1 MEVLYLETDK
11 QKLEKLENL
20 YEMVMDFEKKSH
32 EKNQKR
38 IRIGLRCLYII
49 PAIFL
54 FLLVVMKS
62 SKIIFLALWIISLF
76 ILAVYL
82 IVVEYM
88 DYNLQ
93 NHINKLEG
101 KKNGKEQ
108 QYTVFP
114 FPEDLGNCLP
124 VPGPEKAGE
133 KKWVHKQVLVGI
145 GEQGDESSSQR
156 QIDSPLKRSFSCFTG
171 NANRQTA
178 GQNTPQKPQGVFPA
192 LHQCSIEQRKLLAVG

>member
-1 MEVLYLETDK
+1 MQDLYLETDK

-54 FLLVVMKS
+54 FLLMVMKS

-93 NHINKLEG
+93 NHVNKLEG
-101 KKNGKEQ
+101 KKNGKVDSLIEMDRFEKN
-108 QYTVFP
+108 VDRF
-114 FPEDLGNCLP
+114 E
-124 VPGPEKAGE
+124 EKAGMIENAVDNAVDRVTSTAKELMLRAAE
-133 KKWVHKQVLVGI
+133 KTEETDDKNI
-145 GEQGDESSSQR
+145 
-156 QIDSPLKRSFSCFTG
+156 
-171 NANRQTA
+171 
-178 GQNTPQKPQGVFPA
+178 
-192 LHQCSIEQRKLLAVG
+192 

>member
-54 FLLVVMKS
+54 FLLMVMKS

-76 ILAVYL
+76 ILDVYL

-101 KKNGKEQ
+101 NKNGKVDSLIEMDRFEKN
-108 QYTVFP
+108 VDRF
-114 FPEDLGNCLP
+114 E
-124 VPGPEKAGE
+124 EKAGMIE
-133 KKWVHKQVLVGI
+133 KAV
-145 GEQGDESSSQR
+145 D
-156 QIDSPLKRSFSCFTG
+156 
-171 NANRQTA
+171 NAVDRVTSTA
-178 GQNTPQKPQGVFPA
+178 KEMMLRAAEKTEETDDKN
-192 LHQCSIEQRKLLAVG
+192 I

>member
-1 MEVLYLETDK
+1 MEGLYLETDK

-54 FLLVVMKS
+54 FLLMVMKS

-101 KKNGKEQ
+101 KKNGKVDSLIEMDRFEKN
-108 QYTVFP
+108 VDRF
-114 FPEDLGNCLP
+114 E
-124 VPGPEKAGE
+124 EKAGMIE
-133 KKWVHKQVLVGI
+133 KAV
-145 GEQGDESSSQR
+145 D
-156 QIDSPLKRSFSCFTG
+156 
-171 NANRQTA
+171 NAVDRVTSTA
-178 GQNTPQKPQGVFPA
+178 KEMMLRAAEKTEETDDKN
-192 LHQCSIEQRKLLAVG
+192 I

>member
-1 MEVLYLETDK
+1 METDK

-54 FLLVVMKS
+54 FLLMVMKS

-101 KKNGKEQ
+101 KKNGKVDSLIEMDR
-108 QYTVFP
+108 F
-114 FPEDLGNCLP
+114 E
-124 VPGPEKAGE
+124 EKAGMIE
-133 KKWVHKQVLVGI
+133 KAV
-145 GEQGDESSSQR
+145 D
-156 QIDSPLKRSFSCFTG
+156 
-171 NANRQTA
+171 NAVDRVTSTA
-178 GQNTPQKPQGVFPA
+178 KEMMLRAAEKTEETDDKN
-192 LHQCSIEQRKLLAVG
+192 I

>member
-38 IRIGLRCLYII
+38 IRIGLRCLYIF
-49 PAIFL
+49 P
-54 FLLVVMKS
+54 FLLMVMKS

-101 KKNGKEQ
+101 KKNGKVDSLIEMDRFEKN
-108 QYTVFP
+108 VDRF
-114 FPEDLGNCLP
+114 E
-124 VPGPEKAGE
+124 EKAGMIE
-133 KKWVHKQVLVGI
+133 KAV
-145 GEQGDESSSQR
+145 D
-156 QIDSPLKRSFSCFTG
+156 
-171 NANRQTA
+171 NAVDRVTSTA
-178 GQNTPQKPQGVFPA
+178 KEMMLRAAEKTEETDDKN
-192 LHQCSIEQRKLLAVG
+192 I

>member
-1 MEVLYLETDK
+1 METDK

-54 FLLVVMKS
+54 FLLMVMKS

-101 KKNGKEQ
+101 KKNGKVDSLIEMDRFEKN
-108 QYTVFP
+108 VNRF
-114 FPEDLGNCLP
+114 E
-124 VPGPEKAGE
+124 EKAGMIE
-133 KKWVHKQVLVGI
+133 KAV
-145 GEQGDESSSQR
+145 D
-156 QIDSPLKRSFSCFTG
+156 
-171 NANRQTA
+171 NAVDRVTSTA
-178 GQNTPQKPQGVFPA
+178 KEMMLRTAEKTEETDDKN
-192 LHQCSIEQRKLLAVG
+192 I

>member
-1 MEVLYLETDK
+1 MEDLYLETDK

-54 FLLVVMKS
+54 FLLMVMKS

-101 KKNGKEQ
+101 KKNGKVDSLIEMDRFEKN
-108 QYTVFP
+108 VDRF
-114 FPEDLGNCLP
+114 E
-124 VPGPEKAGE
+124 EKAGMIE
-133 KKWVHKQVLVGI
+133 KAV
-145 GEQGDESSSQR
+145 D
-156 QIDSPLKRSFSCFTG
+156 
-171 NANRQTA
+171 NAVDRVTSTA
-178 GQNTPQKPQGVFPA
+178 KEMMLRTAEKTEETDDKN
-192 LHQCSIEQRKLLAVG
+192 I

>member
-1 MEVLYLETDK
+1 MEELYLETDK

-54 FLLVVMKS
+54 FLLMVMKS

-101 KKNGKEQ
+101 KKNGKVDSLIEMDRFEKN
-108 QYTVFP
+108 VDRF
-114 FPEDLGNCLP
+114 E
-124 VPGPEKAGE
+124 EKAGMIE
-133 KKWVHKQVLVGI
+133 KAV
-145 GEQGDESSSQR
+145 D
-156 QIDSPLKRSFSCFTG
+156 
-171 NANRQTA
+171 NAVDRVTSTA
-178 GQNTPQKPQGVFPA
+178 KEMMLRAAEKTEETDDKN
-192 LHQCSIEQRKLLAVG
+192 I

>member
-1 MEVLYLETDK
+1 METDK
-11 QKLEKLENL
+11 QKLEKFENL

-54 FLLVVMKS
+54 FLLMVMKS

-93 NHINKLEG
+93 NHVNKLEG
-101 KKNGKEQ
+101 KKNGEVESLIEMDRFEKNVDRFE
-108 QYTVFP
+108 
-114 FPEDLGNCLP
+114 
-124 VPGPEKAGE
+124 EKAGMIENAVDNAVNRVTSTAKEMMLRASE
-133 KKWVHKQVLVGI
+133 KTEEETDDKNI
-145 GEQGDESSSQR
+145 
-156 QIDSPLKRSFSCFTG
+156 
-171 NANRQTA
+171 
-178 GQNTPQKPQGVFPA
+178 
-192 LHQCSIEQRKLLAVG
+192 

>member
-1 MEVLYLETDK
+1 METDK

-49 PAIFL
+49 PAISL
-54 FLLVVMKS
+54 FLLMVMKS

-101 KKNGKEQ
+101 KKNGKVDSLIEMDRFEKN
-108 QYTVFP
+108 VDRF
-114 FPEDLGNCLP
+114 E
-124 VPGPEKAGE
+124 EKAGMIE
-133 KKWVHKQVLVGI
+133 KAV
-145 GEQGDESSSQR
+145 D
-156 QIDSPLKRSFSCFTG
+156 
-171 NANRQTA
+171 NAVDRVTSTA
-178 GQNTPQKPQGVFPA
+178 KEMMLRAAEKTEETDDKN
-192 LHQCSIEQRKLLAVG
+192 I

>member
-1 MEVLYLETDK
+1 MEGLYLETDK

-54 FLLVVMKS
+54 FLLMVMKS
-62 SKIIFLALWIISLF
+62 SKIIFLAFWIISLF

-93 NHINKLEG
+93 NHVNKLEG
-101 KKNGKEQ
+101 KKNGKVDSLIEMDRFEKN
-108 QYTVFP
+108 VDRF
-114 FPEDLGNCLP
+114 E
-124 VPGPEKAGE
+124 EKAGMIENAVDNAVDRVTSTAKELMLRAAE
-133 KKWVHKQVLVGI
+133 KTEETDDKNI
-145 GEQGDESSSQR
+145 
-156 QIDSPLKRSFSCFTG
+156 
-171 NANRQTA
+171 
-178 GQNTPQKPQGVFPA
+178 
-192 LHQCSIEQRKLLAVG
+192 

>member
-1 MEVLYLETDK
+1 METDK

-54 FLLVVMKS
+54 FLLMVMKS

-101 KKNGKEQ
+101 KKNGKVDSLIEMDHFEKN
-108 QYTVFP
+108 VDRF
-114 FPEDLGNCLP
+114 E
-124 VPGPEKAGE
+124 EKAGMIE
-133 KKWVHKQVLVGI
+133 KAV
-145 GEQGDESSSQR
+145 D
-156 QIDSPLKRSFSCFTG
+156 
-171 NANRQTA
+171 NAVDRVTSTA
-178 GQNTPQKPQGVFPA
+178 KEMMLRTAEKTEETDDKN
-192 LHQCSIEQRKLLAVG
+192 I

>member
-1 MEVLYLETDK
+1 MEGLYLETDK

-54 FLLVVMKS
+54 FLLMVMKS
-62 SKIIFLALWIISLF
+62 SKIIFLAFWIISLF

-93 NHINKLEG
+93 NHVNKLEG
-101 KKNGKEQ
+101 KKNGKVDSLIEMDR
-108 QYTVFP
+108 F
-114 FPEDLGNCLP
+114 E
-124 VPGPEKAGE
+124 EKAGMIENAVDNAVDRVTSTAKEMMLRAAE
-133 KKWVHKQVLVGI
+133 KTEETDDKNI
-145 GEQGDESSSQR
+145 
-156 QIDSPLKRSFSCFTG
+156 
-171 NANRQTA
+171 
-178 GQNTPQKPQGVFPA
+178 
-192 LHQCSIEQRKLLAVG
+192 

>member
-1 MEVLYLETDK
+1 MEDLYLETDK

-54 FLLVVMKS
+54 FLLMVMKS
-62 SKIIFLALWIISLF
+62 SKIIFLAFWIISLF

-93 NHINKLEG
+93 NHVNKLEG
-101 KKNGKEQ
+101 KKNGKVDSLIEMDRFEKN
-108 QYTVFP
+108 VDRF
-114 FPEDLGNCLP
+114 E
-124 VPGPEKAGE
+124 EKAGMIENAVDNAVDRVTSTAKELMLRAAE
-133 KKWVHKQVLVGI
+133 KTEETDDKNI
-145 GEQGDESSSQR
+145 
-156 QIDSPLKRSFSCFTG
+156 
-171 NANRQTA
+171 
-178 GQNTPQKPQGVFPA
+178 
-192 LHQCSIEQRKLLAVG
+192 

>member
-1 MEVLYLETDK
+1 LETDK

-54 FLLVVMKS
+54 FLLMVMKS

-101 KKNGKEQ
+101 KKNGKVDSLIEMDRFEKN
-108 QYTVFP
+108 VDRF
-114 FPEDLGNCLP
+114 E
-124 VPGPEKAGE
+124 EKAGMIE
-133 KKWVHKQVLVGI
+133 KAV
-145 GEQGDESSSQR
+145 D
-156 QIDSPLKRSFSCFTG
+156 
-171 NANRQTA
+171 NAVDRVTSTA
-178 GQNTPQKPQGVFPA
+178 KEMMLRTAEKTEETDDKN
-192 LHQCSIEQRKLLAVG
+192 I

>member
-1 MEVLYLETDK
+1 MEDLYLETDK

-20 YEMVMDFEKKSH
+20 YEMVMDFEEKSH

-38 IRIGLRCLYII
+38 IKIGLRCLYII

-54 FLLVVMKS
+54 FLLMVMKS
-62 SKIIFLALWIISLF
+62 SKIIFLALWIVSLF

-101 KKNGKEQ
+101 KKNGEVESLIKMDRFEKS
-108 QYTVFP
+108 VDRF
-114 FPEDLGNCLP
+114 E
-124 VPGPEKAGE
+124 EKAGMIENAVDNAVDRVTSTAKEMMLRASE
-133 KKWVHKQVLVGI
+133 KTEEETDDKNI
-145 GEQGDESSSQR
+145 
-156 QIDSPLKRSFSCFTG
+156 
-171 NANRQTA
+171 
-178 GQNTPQKPQGVFPA
+178 
-192 LHQCSIEQRKLLAVG
+192 

>member
-1 MEVLYLETDK
+1 MEGLYLETDK

-54 FLLVVMKS
+54 FLLMVMKS

-93 NHINKLEG
+93 NHVNKLEG
-101 KKNGKEQ
+101 KKNGKVDSLIEMDRFEKN
-108 QYTVFP
+108 VDRF
-114 FPEDLGNCLP
+114 E
-124 VPGPEKAGE
+124 EKAGMIENVVDNAVDRVTSTAKELMLRAAE
-133 KKWVHKQVLVGI
+133 KTEETDDKNI
-145 GEQGDESSSQR
+145 
-156 QIDSPLKRSFSCFTG
+156 
-171 NANRQTA
+171 
-178 GQNTPQKPQGVFPA
+178 
-192 LHQCSIEQRKLLAVG
+192 

>member
-1 MEVLYLETDK
+1 MEDLYLETDK

-54 FLLVVMKS
+54 FLLMVMKS

-93 NHINKLEG
+93 NHVNKLEG
-101 KKNGKEQ
+101 KKNGKVGSLIEMDRFEKN
-108 QYTVFP
+108 VDRF
-114 FPEDLGNCLP
+114 E
-124 VPGPEKAGE
+124 EKAGMIENAVDNAVDRVTSTAKEMMLRAAE
-133 KKWVHKQVLVGI
+133 KTEETDDKNI
-145 GEQGDESSSQR
+145 
-156 QIDSPLKRSFSCFTG
+156 
-171 NANRQTA
+171 
-178 GQNTPQKPQGVFPA
+178 
-192 LHQCSIEQRKLLAVG
+192 

>member
-1 MEVLYLETDK
+1 MEGLYLETDK
-11 QKLEKLENL
+11 QKLEKFENL

-54 FLLVVMKS
+54 FLLMVMKS

-93 NHINKLEG
+93 NHVNKLEG
-101 KKNGKEQ
+101 KKNGKVDSLIEMDRFEKN
-108 QYTVFP
+108 VDRF
-114 FPEDLGNCLP
+114 E
-124 VPGPEKAGE
+124 EKAGMIENAVDNAVNRVTSTAKEMMLRAAE
-133 KKWVHKQVLVGI
+133 KTEETDDKNI
-145 GEQGDESSSQR
+145 
-156 QIDSPLKRSFSCFTG
+156 
-171 NANRQTA
+171 
-178 GQNTPQKPQGVFPA
+178 
-192 LHQCSIEQRKLLAVG
+192 

>member
-1 MEVLYLETDK
+1 MEDLYLETDK

-54 FLLVVMKS
+54 FLLMVMKS
-62 SKIIFLALWIISLF
+62 SKIIFLAFWIISLF

-101 KKNGKEQ
+101 KKNGKVDSLIEMDRFEKN
-108 QYTVFP
+108 VDRF
-114 FPEDLGNCLP
+114 E
-124 VPGPEKAGE
+124 EKAGMIENAVDNAVDRVTSTAKELMLRAAE
-133 KKWVHKQVLVGI
+133 KTEETDDKNI
-145 GEQGDESSSQR
+145 
-156 QIDSPLKRSFSCFTG
+156 
-171 NANRQTA
+171 
-178 GQNTPQKPQGVFPA
+178 
-192 LHQCSIEQRKLLAVG
+192 

>member
-1 MEVLYLETDK
+1 MEDLYLETDK

-54 FLLVVMKS
+54 FLLMVMKS

-93 NHINKLEG
+93 NHVNKLEG
-101 KKNGKEQ
+101 KKNGKVDSLIEMDRFEKN
-108 QYTVFP
+108 VDRF
-114 FPEDLGNCLP
+114 E
-124 VPGPEKAGE
+124 EKAGMIENAVDNAVDRVTSTAKEMMLRAAE
-133 KKWVHKQVLVGI
+133 KTEETDDKNI
-145 GEQGDESSSQR
+145 
-156 QIDSPLKRSFSCFTG
+156 
-171 NANRQTA
+171 
-178 GQNTPQKPQGVFPA
+178 
-192 LHQCSIEQRKLLAVG
+192 

>member
-1 MEVLYLETDK
+1 METDK

-54 FLLVVMKS
+54 FLLMVMKS
-62 SKIIFLALWIISLF
+62 SKIIFLAFWIISLF

-101 KKNGKEQ
+101 KKNGKVDSLIEMDRFEKN
-108 QYTVFP
+108 VDRF
-114 FPEDLGNCLP
+114 E
-124 VPGPEKAGE
+124 EKAGMIE
-133 KKWVHKQVLVGI
+133 KAV
-145 GEQGDESSSQR
+145 D
-156 QIDSPLKRSFSCFTG
+156 
-171 NANRQTA
+171 NAVDRVTSTA
-178 GQNTPQKPQGVFPA
+178 KEMMLRAAEKTEETDDKN
-192 LHQCSIEQRKLLAVG
+192 I

>member
-1 MEVLYLETDK
+1 MEGLYLETDK

-54 FLLVVMKS
+54 FLLMVMKS

-101 KKNGKEQ
+101 KKNGKVDSLIEMDRFEKN
-108 QYTVFP
+108 VDRF
-114 FPEDLGNCLP
+114 E
-124 VPGPEKAGE
+124 EKAGMIE
-133 KKWVHKQVLVGI
+133 KAV
-145 GEQGDESSSQR
+145 D
-156 QIDSPLKRSFSCFTG
+156 
-171 NANRQTA
+171 NAVDRVTSTA
-178 GQNTPQKPQGVFPA
+178 KELMLRAAEKTEETDDKN
-192 LHQCSIEQRKLLAVG
+192 I

>member
-1 MEVLYLETDK
+1 METDK

-54 FLLVVMKS
+54 FLLMVMKS
-62 SKIIFLALWIISLF
+62 SKIIFLAFWIISLF

-93 NHINKLEG
+93 NHVNKLEG
-101 KKNGKEQ
+101 KKNGKVDSLIEMDRFEKN
-108 QYTVFP
+108 VDRF
-114 FPEDLGNCLP
+114 E
-124 VPGPEKAGE
+124 EKAGMIENAVDNAVDRVTSTAKELMLRASE
-133 KKWVHKQVLVGI
+133 KTEETDDKNI
-145 GEQGDESSSQR
+145 
-156 QIDSPLKRSFSCFTG
+156 
-171 NANRQTA
+171 
-178 GQNTPQKPQGVFPA
+178 
-192 LHQCSIEQRKLLAVG
+192 

>member
-1 MEVLYLETDK
+1 METDK

-54 FLLVVMKS
+54 FLLMVMKS

-101 KKNGKEQ
+101 KKNGKVDSLIEMDRFEKN
-108 QYTVFP
+108 VDRF
-114 FPEDLGNCLP
+114 E
-124 VPGPEKAGE
+124 EKAGMIE
-133 KKWVHKQVLVGI
+133 KAV
-145 GEQGDESSSQR
+145 D
-156 QIDSPLKRSFSCFTG
+156 
-171 NANRQTA
+171 NAVDRVTSTA
-178 GQNTPQKPQGVFPA
+178 KEMMLRASEKTEEETDDKN
-192 LHQCSIEQRKLLAVG
+192 I

>member
-1 MEVLYLETDK
+1 MEDLYLETDK

-54 FLLVVMKS
+54 FLLMVMKS

-101 KKNGKEQ
+101 KKNGKVDSLIEMERFEKN
-108 QYTVFP
+108 VDRF
-114 FPEDLGNCLP
+114 E
-124 VPGPEKAGE
+124 EKAGMIE
-133 KKWVHKQVLVGI
+133 KAV
-145 GEQGDESSSQR
+145 D
-156 QIDSPLKRSFSCFTG
+156 
-171 NANRQTA
+171 NAVDRVTSTA
-178 GQNTPQKPQGVFPA
+178 KEMMLRAAEKTEETDDKN
-192 LHQCSIEQRKLLAVG
+192 I

>member
-1 MEVLYLETDK
+1 METDK

-54 FLLVVMKS
+54 FLLMVMKS
-62 SKIIFLALWIISLF
+62 SKIIFLALWIVSLF

-93 NHINKLEG
+93 NHVNKLEG
-101 KKNGKEQ
+101 KKNGKVDSLIEMDRFEKS
-108 QYTVFP
+108 VDRF
-114 FPEDLGNCLP
+114 E
-124 VPGPEKAGE
+124 EKAGMIENAVDNAVDRVTSTAKELMLRAAE
-133 KKWVHKQVLVGI
+133 KTEETDDKNI
-145 GEQGDESSSQR
+145 
-156 QIDSPLKRSFSCFTG
+156 
-171 NANRQTA
+171 
-178 GQNTPQKPQGVFPA
+178 
-192 LHQCSIEQRKLLAVG
+192 

>member
-1 MEVLYLETDK
+1 METDK

-20 YEMVMDFEKKSH
+20 YEMVMDFEEKSH

-38 IRIGLRCLYII
+38 IKIGLRCLYII

-54 FLLVVMKS
+54 FLLMVMKS
-62 SKIIFLALWIISLF
+62 SKIIFLALWIVSLF

-101 KKNGKEQ
+101 KKNGEVESLLEMDRFEKRVDRFE
-108 QYTVFP
+108 
-114 FPEDLGNCLP
+114 
-124 VPGPEKAGE
+124 EKAGMIENAVDNAVDRVTSTAKEMMLRASE
-133 KKWVHKQVLVGI
+133 KTEEETDDKNI
-145 GEQGDESSSQR
+145 
-156 QIDSPLKRSFSCFTG
+156 
-171 NANRQTA
+171 
-178 GQNTPQKPQGVFPA
+178 
-192 LHQCSIEQRKLLAVG
+192 

>member
-1 MEVLYLETDK
+1 MEGLYLETDK
-11 QKLEKLENL
+11 KKLEKLENL

-54 FLLVVMKS
+54 FLLMVMKS
-62 SKIIFLALWIISLF
+62 SKIIFLAFWIISLF

-93 NHINKLEG
+93 NHVNKLEG
-101 KKNGKEQ
+101 KKNGKVDSLIEMDRFEKN
-108 QYTVFP
+108 VDRF
-114 FPEDLGNCLP
+114 E
-124 VPGPEKAGE
+124 EKAGMIENVVDNAVDRVTSTAKELMLRAAE
-133 KKWVHKQVLVGI
+133 KTEETDDKNI
-145 GEQGDESSSQR
+145 
-156 QIDSPLKRSFSCFTG
+156 
-171 NANRQTA
+171 
-178 GQNTPQKPQGVFPA
+178 
-192 LHQCSIEQRKLLAVG
+192 

>member
-1 MEVLYLETDK
+1 METDK

-54 FLLVVMKS
+54 FLLMVMKS

-93 NHINKLEG
+93 NHVNKLEG
-101 KKNGKEQ
+101 KKNGKVDSLIEMDRFEKN
-108 QYTVFP
+108 VDRF
-114 FPEDLGNCLP
+114 E
-124 VPGPEKAGE
+124 EKAGMIENAVDNAVDRVTSTAKEMMLRATE
-133 KKWVHKQVLVGI
+133 KTEETDDKNI
-145 GEQGDESSSQR
+145 
-156 QIDSPLKRSFSCFTG
+156 
-171 NANRQTA
+171 
-178 GQNTPQKPQGVFPA
+178 
-192 LHQCSIEQRKLLAVG
+192 

>member
-1 MEVLYLETDK
+1 MEDLYLETDK
-11 QKLEKLENL
+11 QKLEILENL

-54 FLLVVMKS
+54 FLLMVMKS

-101 KKNGKEQ
+101 KKNGKVDSLIEMDRFEKN
-108 QYTVFP
+108 VDRF
-114 FPEDLGNCLP
+114 E
-124 VPGPEKAGE
+124 EKAGMIE
-133 KKWVHKQVLVGI
+133 KAV
-145 GEQGDESSSQR
+145 D
-156 QIDSPLKRSFSCFTG
+156 
-171 NANRQTA
+171 NAVDRVTSTA
-178 GQNTPQKPQGVFPA
+178 KEMMLRAAEKTEETDDKN
-192 LHQCSIEQRKLLAVG
+192 I

>member
-1 MEVLYLETDK
+1 METDK

-54 FLLVVMKS
+54 FLLMVMKS

-93 NHINKLEG
+93 NHVNKLEG
-101 KKNGKEQ
+101 KKNGKVDSLIEMDRFEKN
-108 QYTVFP
+108 VDRS
-114 FPEDLGNCLP
+114 ED
-124 VPGPEKAGE
+124 KAGMIENAVDNAVDRVTSTAKELMLRAAE
-133 KKWVHKQVLVGI
+133 KTEETDDKNI
-145 GEQGDESSSQR
+145 
-156 QIDSPLKRSFSCFTG
+156 
-171 NANRQTA
+171 
-178 GQNTPQKPQGVFPA
+178 
-192 LHQCSIEQRKLLAVG
+192 

>member
-1 MEVLYLETDK
+1 METDK
-11 QKLEKLENL
+11 KKLEKLENL

-54 FLLVVMKS
+54 FLLMVMKS
-62 SKIIFLALWIISLF
+62 SKIIFLAFWIISLF

-93 NHINKLEG
+93 NHVNKLEG
-101 KKNGKEQ
+101 KKNGKVDSLIEMDRFEKN
-108 QYTVFP
+108 VDRF
-114 FPEDLGNCLP
+114 E
-124 VPGPEKAGE
+124 EKAGMIENAVDNAVDRVTSTAKELMLRAAE
-133 KKWVHKQVLVGI
+133 KTEETDDKNI
-145 GEQGDESSSQR
+145 
-156 QIDSPLKRSFSCFTG
+156 
-171 NANRQTA
+171 
-178 GQNTPQKPQGVFPA
+178 
-192 LHQCSIEQRKLLAVG
+192 

>member
-1 MEVLYLETDK
+1 MEGLYLETDK

-20 YEMVMDFEKKSH
+20 YEMIMDFEKKSH

-54 FLLVVMKS
+54 FLLMVMKS

-101 KKNGKEQ
+101 KKNGKVDSLIEMDRFEKN
-108 QYTVFP
+108 VDRF
-114 FPEDLGNCLP
+114 E
-124 VPGPEKAGE
+124 EKAGMIENAVDNAVDRVTSTAKEMMLRAAE
-133 KKWVHKQVLVGI
+133 KTEETDDKNI
-145 GEQGDESSSQR
+145 
-156 QIDSPLKRSFSCFTG
+156 
-171 NANRQTA
+171 
-178 GQNTPQKPQGVFPA
+178 
-192 LHQCSIEQRKLLAVG
+192 

>member
-1 MEVLYLETDK
+1 MEGLYLETDK

-54 FLLVVMKS
+54 FLLMVMKS

-93 NHINKLEG
+93 NHVNKLEG
-101 KKNGKEQ
+101 KKNGKVDSLIEMDRFEKN
-108 QYTVFP
+108 VDRF
-114 FPEDLGNCLP
+114 E
-124 VPGPEKAGE
+124 EKAGMIE
-133 KKWVHKQVLVGI
+133 KAV
-145 GEQGDESSSQR
+145 D
-156 QIDSPLKRSFSCFTG
+156 
-171 NANRQTA
+171 NAVDRVTSTA
-178 GQNTPQKPQGVFPA
+178 KEMMLRAAEKTEETDDKN
-192 LHQCSIEQRKLLAVG
+192 I